1 MREKRK
7 VETQLIEPD
16 KVLVKWNEI
25 SNDRKCNGKR
35 NAYKVQWRE
44 EGQKSPYAESTQQE
58 SLVIK
63 RM

>member
-1 MREKRK
+1 M
-7 VETQLIEPD
+7 EPD

-25 SNDRKCNGKR
+25 SSDRKCNGKR

-44 EGQKSPYAESTQQE
+44 EGQKSPYAESTNEE
-58 SLVIK
+58 SIVIK